1 MTCVRQSWDLIL
13 HNLLNQ
19 QSIPTPPYNQAEC
32 GFETAHVYL
41 LKFHNSLKRS
51 LCRLVTELKF

>member
-1 MTCVRQSWDLIL
+1 MAGVRQNWDLIL

-19 QSIPTPPYNQAEC
+19 QSIPTTSYNQAEC
-32 GFETAHVYL
+32 GFETAHVHL
-41 LKFHNSLKRS
+41 LKFHNSQKQS

>member
-13 HNLLNQ
+13 HNLLDL
-19 QSIPTPPYNQAEC
+19 QSIPTPPYSQAEC

-41 LKFHNSLKRS
+41 LKFHNSLKH
-51 LCRLVTELKF
+51 CHCAGW